1 MEDKNTHCVT
11 DELLGVEEGHKLYRK
26 GIVGKKGK
34 KKMEQKGCEAKPSQ
48 RKDEVRGMR
57 QRDGEICTE
66 EGKSLHH

>member
-34 KKMEQKGCEAKPSQ
+34 KKRWNKKAAKPSQ
-48 RKDEVRGMR
+48 VKGRMR
-57 QRDGEICTE
+57 
-66 EGKSLHH
+66 